1 MSNLILGIGD
11 LGASNT
17 PGTVIKTF
25 ALGSCVAVVLLD
37 PRTRTI
43 GMAHVALPDSKVN
56 PTRAQERPG
65 YFADS
70 AIPNLLREMG
80 RLGATN
86 PQGLYAKLAGGASIM
101 DQNATFNIGRRNLE
115 AVRSLLARLGIRTVG
130 EDVGGTISRTV
141 SLSVNTGKLTL
152 ASPGRPDWE
161 I

>member
-11 LGASNT
+11 LGASNA
-17 PGTVIKTF
+17 PGAVIKTF

-37 PRTRTI
+37 PRTRTV
-43 GMAHVALPDSKVN
+43 GMVHVALPESKVN
-56 PTRAQERPG
+56 PARAQERPG

-80 RLGATN
+80 RFGAGN
-86 PQGLYAKLAGGASIM
+86 ANGLFAKLAGGASIM
-101 DQNATFNIGRRNLE
+101 DQNATFNIGKRNLD
-115 AVRSLLARLGIRTVG
+115 AVRGILAGLGVRVVA

-141 SLSVNTGKLTL
+141 SVAANTGKLTL